1 MNKIIKLISTIL
13 AVIFGIL
20 FTAYQILGG
29 AFGEGIVFGERL
41 FNEFIMIPHFSM
53 AVGSVISIILILKG
67 KKQGYILLVSLT
79 VIELVVFYGHRFGF
93 WPCEYCAMGINVFD

>member
-1 MNKIIKLISTIL
+1 MKKIIRLISTIL
-13 AVIFGIL
+13 SVIFGIL
-20 FTAYQILGG
+20 FTIYQILGG
-29 AFGEGIVFGERL
+29 AFGEGVVFGERL

-67 KKQGYILLVSLT
+67 KKHGYILLASLA

-93 WPCEYCAMGINVFD
+93 WPCEYCALGINVFD